1 MNVQFYVHPSQ
12 IEPNTVKLQGAE
24 CIHATQVLR
33 LREGD
38 HCVATDGCGHRYE
51 LKLVSLTK
59 KEAQAVI
66 VHSESFPKSP
76 VLRGVAMGS
85 LHKKDRI
92 EWALEKAVELGV
104 DYFYIY
110 QADHSERARW
120 KKSRLDQ
127 IILSASKQSKRTWF
141 PELILAD
148 SLEHIKQDAQR
159 RSQGI
164 DLNLWAA
171 HESASL
177 HLKPPEALK
186 EGFNLFFIGPEGG
199 FSTNELSWF
208 EHENIPRF
216 FLGDQFTDGGVLR
229 AETALITILA
239 KYF

>member
-1 MNVQFYVHPSQ
+1 M
-12 IEPNTVKLQGAE
+12 
-24 CIHATQVLR
+24 
-33 LREGD
+33 
-38 HCVATDGCGHRYE
+38 
-51 LKLVSLTK
+51 
-59 KEAQAVI
+59 
-66 VHSESFPKSP
+66 
-76 VLRGVAMGS
+76 
-85 LHKKDRI
+85 
-92 EWALEKAVELGV
+92 EKAVELGV

-186 EGFNLFFIGPEGG
+186 EGFNLFFVGPEGG
-199 FSTNELSWF
+199 FSKNELSWF

>member
-24 CIHATQVLR
+24 YIHATQVLR

-38 HCVATDGCGHRYE
+38 HCLATDGCGHRYE

-59 KEAQAVI
+59 KEAQALI

-186 EGFNLFFIGPEGG
+186 EGFNLFFVGPEGG
-199 FSTNELSWF
+199 FSKNELSWF

-216 FLGDQFTDGGVLR
+216 FLGDQFTDGGVLV
-229 AETALITILA
+229 A
-239 KYF
+239 

>member
-24 CIHATQVLR
+24 YIHATQVLR

-38 HCVATDGCGHRYE
+38 HCLATDGCGHRYE

-59 KEAQAVI
+59 KEAQALI

-199 FSTNELSWF
+199 FSKNELSWF

>member
-12 IEPNTVKLQGAE
+12 IESNTVKLQGAE
-24 CIHATQVLR
+24 YIHATQVLR

-38 HCVATDGCGHRYE
+38 HCIATDGCGHRYE

-59 KEAQAVI
+59 KEAQALI
-66 VHSESFPKSP
+66 VHSESFQKSP

-159 RSQGI
+159 RSLGI
-164 DLNLWAA
+164 DLNFWAA

-177 HLKPPEALK
+177 HIKPPETLK
-186 EGFNLFFIGPEGG
+186 EGYNLFFVGPEGG

>member
-12 IEPNTVKLQGAE
+12 IVSNMVTLQGDE

-38 HCVATDGCGHRYE
+38 RCLATDGCGHRYE
-51 LKLVSLTK
+51 LKLVSLAK

-66 VHSESFPKSP
+66 VHTESFPTP
-76 VLRGVAMGS
+76 TTLRAVALGS

-141 PELILAD
+141 PKLILAD
-148 SLEHIKQDAQR
+148 NLQHVKQDAHQR
-159 RSQGI
+159 CQGI
-164 DLNLWAA
+164 ELTLWAA
-171 HESASL
+171 HESASPNTRL
-177 HLKPPEALK
+177 PEKLT
-186 EGFNLFFIGPEGG
+186 EGCNLFFIGPEGG
-199 FSTNELSWF
+199 FSSNELKWF
-208 EHENIPRF
+208 DSESIPPF
-216 FLGDQFTDGGVLR
+216 FLGDQLTDGGILR
-229 AETALITILA
+229 AETAVVTILA